1 MKKLLSSLLALM
13 LLLSSCV
20 LFAKE
25 SSNIAVVV
33 LDSCH
38 AVDYRW
44 SYTIDNKDM
53 LDCIFYEYMEFRG
66 ASAGYFPAHGS
77 DELHFKALKEGDVTI
92 TFVSTPYKDGLRE
105 EITASRTLV
114 YTYHVDSNLNI
125 ELVSLV
131 EV

>member
-44 SYTIDNKDM
+44 TYTIDKENM

-92 TFVSTPYKDGLRE
+92 TFVSSSYKDGLRE
-105 EITASRTLV
+105 EPIASRTLV